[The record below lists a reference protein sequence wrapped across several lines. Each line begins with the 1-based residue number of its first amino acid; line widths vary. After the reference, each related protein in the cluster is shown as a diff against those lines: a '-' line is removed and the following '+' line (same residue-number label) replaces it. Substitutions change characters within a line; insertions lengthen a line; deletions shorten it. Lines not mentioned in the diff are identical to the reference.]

1 MSVAA
6 SAAEWVPG
14 SRTTAA
20 LFGATDTGWGR

>member
-1 MSVAA
+1 VAA

-14 SRTTAA
+14 SRTAAA